1 MAPAPNL
8 EQETLMPTPFH
19 LAWFTPFKT
28 PAWKSPWAADTPLT
42 WLNGDYYIDMARN
55 LERAG
60 FDFMM
65 FEDST
70 LVSDTYGGSTENDLK
85 HGLHSPKGDPVPLL
99 PVLAQHTDHMG
110 FIATMSTSFYPPFIL
125 ARVMATMDHLTRG
138 RVGWNVVTSS
148 EDLAGQNY
156 GLDHLLPHDER
167 YVMAEE
173 YVSVV
178 KALWDSWEP
187 GAVVADR
194 ESGVLADHTKVHPI
208 HHEGKY
214 FKVRGPLNLPAG
226 PQGHPVLCQA
236 GGSPAGRDFAAR
248 HANVLLSQPGGG
260 VDGMK
265 DYRDDIRARAV
276 AHGRAADDVK
286 VMYII
291 QPVLGETEE
300 DAAELARRRYE
311 LTQDQIETVLGIMS
325 ITTEVDFKQFAL
337 DEPLPDDVE
346 TNGHQSGLAQFKKRA
361 AGRTLRE
368 ALMGQSTESV
378 KLVGTPDSVAEQME
392 EVMDAVGGDG
402 FLIRGEPV
410 RTHSRRYVDEI
421 ASGLAPAL
429 RARGLIRSSYD
440 EPTFK
445 QNLAAF

>member
-1 MAPAPNL
+1 MAAN
-8 EQETLMPTPFH
+8 PFH

-28 PAWKSPWAADTPLT
+28 PAWKSPWAADTPHT
-42 WLNGDYYIDMARN
+42 WLNGDYYIDMARA

-70 LVSDTYGGSTENDLK
+70 LVSDTYGGTTENDLK

-99 PVLAQHTDHMG
+99 PMLAQATRHMG

-148 EDLAGQNY
+148 EDLAAQNY
-156 GLDHLLPHDER
+156 GLDGLLPHDER

-173 YVSVV
+173 FVTVV

-187 GAVVADR
+187 GAIVADA
-194 ESGVLADHTKVHPI
+194 ETGYLADHTKVHPI
-208 HHEGKY
+208 HHEGTY

-226 PQGHPVLCQA
+226 PQGHPVICQA
-236 GGSPAGRDFAAR
+236 GGSPKGRDFASK
-248 HANVLLSQPGGG
+248 HSNVLLSAPKGI
-260 VDGMK
+260 DGMK
-265 DYRDDIRARAV
+265 EYRDDIRARAV
-276 AHGRAADDVK
+276 AHGRQPDDVK

-300 DAAELARRRYE
+300 DAREIARRRNE
-311 LTQDQIETVLGIMS
+311 LTQDQIETILGIMS
-325 ITTEVDFKQFAL
+325 ITTEVDFKQFDL
-337 DEPLPDDVE
+337 DKPLPDDVT
-346 TNGHQSGLAQFKKRA
+346 TNGHQSGLEQFRKRTK
-361 AGRTLRE
+361 GRTIRE
-368 ALMGQSTESV
+368 AIMGQQTEAV
-378 KLVGTPDSVAEQME
+378 ELVGTPASVAAQMD
-392 EVMDAVGGDG
+392 EVMEAVGGDG

-410 RTHSRRYVDEI
+410 RTHSRRYIDEI
-421 ASGLAPAL
+421 ASGLAPEL
-429 RARGLIRSSYD
+429 RKRGLIRSDYTES
-440 EPTFK
+440 TFK
-445 QNLAAF
+445 ANLAAF

>member
-1 MAPAPNL
+1 MV
-8 EQETLMPTPFH
+8 TPFH
-19 LAWFTPFKT
+19 MAWFTPFKT

-42 WLNGDYYIDMARN
+42 WLNGDYYIDMAKQ

-70 LVSDTYGGSTENDLK
+70 LVSDTYGGTTENDLK

-99 PVLAQHTDHMG
+99 PVLAQHTSKMG

-125 ARVMATMDHLTRG
+125 ARTMATMDHLTKG

-173 YVSVV
+173 YVQVV

-187 GAVVADR
+187 GAIVADR
-194 ESGVLADHTKVHPI
+194 ETGVLADHTKVHPI
-208 HHEGKY
+208 HHDGKY

-226 PQGHPVLCQA
+226 PQGHPVICQA
-236 GGSPAGRDFAAR
+236 GGSPAGRDFAAK
-248 HANVLLSQPGGG
+248 HANVLLSQPKG
-260 VDGMK
+260 VEGMK
-265 DYRDDIRARAV
+265 EYRDDIRARALK
-276 AHGRAADDVK
+276 HGRNPDDIK

-291 QPVLGETEE
+291 QPVLGETQADAEE
-300 DAAELARRRYE
+300 MARRRYE

-325 ITTEVDFKQFAL
+325 ITTEVDFKQFDL
-337 DEPLPDDVE
+337 DQPLPDDVT
-346 TNGHQSGLAQFKKRA
+346 TNGHQSGLEQFKKRA
-361 AGRTLRE
+361 AGKTVRE
-368 ALMGQSTESV
+368 ALMGQSSESV
-378 KLVGTPDSVAEQME
+378 MLVGTPDSVAEQME
-392 EVMDAVGGDG
+392 EVIDFVGGDG
-402 FLIRGEPV
+402 FLVRGEPV
-410 RTHSRRYVDEI
+410 RTHSRRYIDEI

-429 RARGLIRSSYD
+429 RRRGLIRSDYS